1 MFEILISKETLME
14 ILIQILVGISIS
26 CFGICYLFGFFDE
39 LLREYI
45 SFNLEFFDTCIEDTQ
60 EIRLF
65 ARYLALTMLYFLQLG
80 YYSGVYTIK
89 ILRTSFR
96 FLVMKSK

>member
-1 MFEILISKETLME
+1 MID
-14 ILIQILVGISIS
+14 ILIQLFVGISIS

-39 LLREYI
+39 LRRHKYSI
-45 SFNLEFFDTCIEDTQ
+45 DLEFFATCIEDTR
-60 EIRLF
+60 ELRLF
-65 ARYLALTMLYFLQLG
+65 ARYLVLTMLYFLQLG